1 MAYIADCVTIS
12 IRDYGSWQSQQT
24 RTDRGGLGLVRME
37 ALMDTVHVE

>member
-24 RTDRGGLGLVRME
+24 RTDRVDSASCSWK